1 MALWPIPCGSEVRE
15 SFLNWQGEYMQ
26 FGFKSSNS
34 SGKVARTVSTGSS
47 HKQSR
52 AIAADHLIGPFN
64 QSRDTV
70 NEIIEMTGAIPLF
83 DKIDSVQVGVI
94 AAHMQVKHLDEN
106 QRLFAEGE
114 ESNFICF
121 VVSGTLEVFKQS
133 QSGNKVSV
141 STLSRGRC
149 IGEMAL
155 IDSYARSATVIAR
168 TPCKLLK
175 LSRESFDHILD
186 ERPRAGVAFL
196 KNLSKSLSLHLRKT
210 SGQFADAHDADAV
223 VPVLNDKATKQ
234 PKLIDH
240 IINRKESKLPPLIR
254 QFI

>member
-1 MALWPIPCGSEVRE
+1 
-15 SFLNWQGEYMQ
+15 MQ
-26 FGFKSSNS
+26 FGFKAL
-34 SGKVARTVSTGSS
+34 SGADKRAQANIAGRSQKQART
-47 HKQSR
+47 
-52 AIAADHLIGPFN
+52 IAADHLIGPFN
-64 QSRDTV
+64 QTKDTI

-114 ESNFICF
+114 ASDYICF

-133 QSGNKVSV
+133 QTGKKVSV

-155 IDSYARSATVIAR
+155 LDSYARSATVIAR
-168 TPCKLLK
+168 TPCTLLK

-186 ERPRAGVAFL
+186 ERPRAGISLL
-196 KNLSKSLSLHLRKT
+196 KTLSKSISLHLRKT
-210 SGQFADAHDADAV
+210 SGQFADAHDATTADAA
-223 VPVLNDKATKQ
+223 VPVLNEKTTKQ